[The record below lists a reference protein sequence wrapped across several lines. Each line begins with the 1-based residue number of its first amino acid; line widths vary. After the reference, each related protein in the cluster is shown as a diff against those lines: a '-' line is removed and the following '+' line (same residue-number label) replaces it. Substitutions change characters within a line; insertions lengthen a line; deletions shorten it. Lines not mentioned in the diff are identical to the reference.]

1 MAIGYNSTLYTR
13 SREHSRLKREKE
25 TYYKEEL
32 EINNSK
38 TIILIRLVSELLV

>member
-1 MAIGYNSTLYTR
+1 MTIGYNSTLYKR

-25 TYYKEEL
+25 TSYKEES

-38 TIILIRLVSELLV
+38 TIILLRLVS